1 MKAEVHFLHV
11 VHVHISDNSL
21 QWTTKLQLYMKMQ
34 AQVHYCCIQSKTNKR
49 EANVFSPFTRVHFFV
64 HCTTLDNTITFYY
77 IIRIRIRI
85 RIHLLARRNL
95 LCTWQYSNKRI
106 IYENQQYHILLNTYT
121 LGYYNLQHRV
131 RYHSYLTLYNLIA
144 TGRNV
149 VRSRSVVPF
158 TTRRLPWGS
167 TVIYLCMEWS
177 SSFTI
182 LVMRDLHFVMYT
194 LLGSSVNSC
203 TDTSVILH
211 TLS

>member
-1 MKAEVHFLHV
+1 MLGHINTNRFELISRYHV
-11 VHVHISDNSL
+11 PHSV
-21 QWTTKLQLYMKMQ
+21 TE
-34 AQVHYCCIQSKTNKR
+34 AQTDQQESY
-49 EANVFSPFTRVHFFV
+49 FTQRHG
-64 HCTTLDNTITFYY
+64 
-77 IIRIRIRI
+77 RIP
-85 RIHLLARRNL
+85 LLACRNL

-121 LGYYNLQHRV
+121 LGYYNLQHKV

-149 VRSRSVVPF
+149 VWSHSVLPF

-177 SSFTI
+177 WSFTT
-182 LVMRDLHFVMYT
+182 LTMRDLHFVMYT
-194 LLGSSVNSC
+194 LLGCSIDSC